1 MAVKFRTPAG
11 ATDLLGQTSPRF
23 PVRDPEAFV
32 QLTEASAKPYLIPLF
47 LARHPSAAPAVLAN
61 LRSKTLAAPY
71 SFAEVS
77 YYPIHAYGW
86 LAADGARSWVRY
98 VLAPLATR
106 DDRLAV
112 KFEGRDRL
120 VEEMAARL
128 DRGPVR
134 FDLRVT
140 VAGDGDD
147 PHDPMS
153 VWKGV
158 REFSAGIV
166 DVTSTAP
173 DPEADGGGPVVFDPV
188 RVVDGITLS
197 EDPILLYR
205 PHAYSTSVSRRSSSS
220 VTSSLVKTLVIGTGG
235 REHALAR
242 ALSLDPGVTE
252 VHAAPGNPGMA
263 AVATLHEVDPMS
275 GRRWPTS
282 PSGSVSTWSSSD
294 RRRRWWPGS
303 PTR

>member
-1 MAVKFRTPAG
+1 MLDPDEAINRIYKVYGGPHGSRGLHAKGQFYDGTFTASPEAAELCRAPHLQGSEVPVTVRWSNASGHPRSSDKASDIRGMAVKFRTPAG

-23 PVRDPEAFV
+23 PVRDPEVFI

-61 LRSKTLAAPY
+61 LRSKTLVAPY

-106 DDRLAV
+106 DDRLAT

-128 DRGPVR
+128 DRGTVR

-153 VWKGV
+153 VWKGAS
-158 REFSAGIV
+158 EFSAGIV
-166 DVTSTAP
+166 EVASAAP
-173 DPEADGGGPVVFDPV
+173 DPEADDGGPVVFDPV
-188 RVVDGITLS
+188 RIVDGITLS

-205 PHAYSTSVSRRSSSS
+205 PHAYSTSVSRRS
-220 VTSSLVKTLVIGTGG
+220 
-235 REHALAR
+235 
-242 ALSLDPGVTE
+242 
-252 VHAAPGNPGMA
+252 
-263 AVATLHEVDPMS
+263 
-275 GRRWPTS
+275 
-282 PSGSVSTWSSSD
+282 
-294 RRRRWWPGS
+294 
-303 PTR
+303 